1 MTEELKP
8 CPFCGGKPHR
18 HYERGSDGVGG
29 YLSMKCGGCG
39 AMSPQNL
46 IYEPCHETELQIKAQ
61 WNTRALPAAHPA
73 QAAQVPE
80 ERKLVPVEPTVEMA
94 LAGADVIRNRA
105 RGKFVRY
112 VMHDVWAAMLAAA
125 PQGAGHG

>member
-8 CPFCGGKPHR
+8 CPFCGGKPLA
-18 HYERGSDGVGG
+18 YDMLES
-29 YLSMKCGGCG
+29 LSICTVECSGCDITVEG
-39 AMSPQNL
+39 RTTQAAA
-46 IYEPCHETELQIKAQ
+46 TR
-61 WNTRALPAAHPA
+61 WNTRALTAAQPA

-125 PQGAGHG
+125 PQGAEQAKGVR